1 MKSLPFFLATLLCA
15 TPVLSAP
22 TATEDN
28 EGLRLSQGAGSLLF
42 SLSWWGRDS
51 RLYLPETSEDL
62 MVWTPLPRVEIGRGA
77 PISLELAIFGGRD
90 FLRLRFSDNPD
101 LDGDGL
107 SNLEEVALGTS
118 PAMADSDGDEIPDG
132 WERAHGLNP
141 SLASDASTFPPGGS
155 GNFRALYFAEKAI
168 LTNANAATTLPTGVQ
183 LVVRTAAGGFCSVT
197 STGTIAAINA
207 P

>member
-28 EGLRLSQGAGSLLF
+28 EGLRLSHGAGSLVF

-77 PISLELAIFGGRD
+77 PISFELAIFGGRD

-118 PAMADSDGDEIPDG
+118 PAMADSDGDDIPDG

-155 GNFRALYFAEKAI
+155 ENFRALYLAEKGMLERCAQG
-168 LTNANAATTLPTGVQ
+168 TLPTGVQ